1 MEPHPVPQNITS
13 FQFKL
18 IGDMTLKQFVYLAIG
33 VGIAYLTFVFF
44 GATLPAIAWPVIII
58 SSLLGVAFAFMPVG
72 YRSLDHWLAAFL
84 KAVYS
89 PTKRSW
95 KKNKKIYGSEPLFN
109 SRLSLYFQVA
119 SANPPTQQP
128 TVSAPNPMSFSSMFK
143 PALPKQEEEPKR
155 EELPSS
161 EELQKTVELAKQA
174 QELQKEIVE
183 NERKLNDIKMAASKP
198 NPIPTDYSQEI
209 NSIMAKLHHL
219 VEKASGIQNKIAR
232 LDHQEEHKPEVLP
245 TANKVKI
252 VSPVRPKENQLT
264 LTSSPNVIN
273 GIIKDAENN
282 YLDGVV
288 VVVYDKEGL
297 PVRALKSNKLG
308 QFSSATPLPNG
319 TYTIELEKEDLV
331 FDALQMELNGA
342 VLSPLMVSAKR
353 AVIKN

>member
-1 MEPHPVPQNITS
+1 MEPHPVPQNVTS

-18 IGDMTLKQFVYLAIG
+18 IGDMTLRQFIFLATGIG
-33 VGIAYLTFVFF
+33 VAYLTFVFF
-44 GATLPAIAWPVIII
+44 GATIPIVAWPVIIT
-58 SSLLGVAFAFMPVG
+58 SSLLGVAFAFLPVG

-89 PTKRSW
+89 PTKRTW
-95 KKNKKIYGSEPLFN
+95 GKDKKIYSNEPLFN

-119 SANPPTQQP
+119 SANPTPPQVATPT
-128 TVSAPNPMSFSSMFK
+128 SNAINFSSMFK
-143 PALPKQEEEPKR
+143 PTLPKQTETPEK

-161 EELQKTVELAKQA
+161 EELKKTVEFAKQA

-183 NERKLNDIKMAASKP
+183 NERKLTQIKVAAGKP
-198 NPIPTDYSQEI
+198 SSIPVDYSQEI
-209 NSIMAKLHHL
+209 NSVVAKLHQL
-219 VEKASGIQNKIAR
+219 VEKASGIQNQMAH
-232 LDHQEEHKPEVLP
+232 LEHQEEHKAEAISP
-245 TANKVKI
+245 ASKVKI
-252 VSPVRPKENQLT
+252 VSPVKPKETQLT
-264 LTSSPNVIN
+264 LTSLPNVIN

-319 TYTIELEKEDLV
+319 TYTIELEKENLG
-331 FDALQMELNGA
+331 FDALQMELNGE
-342 VLSPLMVSAKR
+342 VLPPLIISAKR
-353 AVIKN
+353 AVINN